1 MKLIQEL
8 RVPYQKDPDLKTL
21 VSKHLGIDNKKI
33 QNIRVKKRSLD
44 ARNQKKL
51 IWVFSLEVYL
61 EGDAL
66 EETHL
71 EFPKI
76 NWKGPPPLIIGAGPA
91 GLFAAHTFLAH
102 GIKPILFE
110 RGERTHARM
119 LKISKY
125 WRQGILD
132 EDSNVCNGE
141 GGAGTFSDGKLIT
154 RIKSPLIQHVMQ
166 TFVSYGAP
174 EEITYVYNPHVGS
187 NLIREVIRKM
197 SDDLIARGAD
207 LRFSTRVESLDL
219 HKNQVQGVYTSP
231 SSPSRGEGE
240 KIEGTGLILAC
251 GHSAGSFFHTL
262 HQQGIHFEAKDFALG
277 LRIEHPQKYIN
288 QWQYGKACELAD
300 LETAQYKLQTYW
312 EKEEIGVYS
321 FCMCPGGYVISST
334 TDPETIVVNG
344 MSNYHRNS
352 PWANA
357 AIVCSV
363 SKERVAGEDPFKL
376 MKFQREIERKVY
388 EASVKNGNGRQI
400 PAQRLEDFLLG
411 VSPPAPPLKLPHRGP
426 LGRGGRVGINNKVS
440 SCPSGI
446 VSANLKE
453 LIPDWIYQ
461 HLSEAFLEFENKRKG
476 FAYPDAILH
485 AVESR
490 TSSPV
495 RITRD
500 PETYE
505 SISTQGLFPCGEG
518 PGYAGGITSA
528 AVDGIKA
535 ALAWIQKFAFQK

>member
-8 RVPYQKDPDLKTL
+8 RLPYQKDPDLHKIAAE
-21 VSKHLGIDNKKI
+21 HLGIEPQQI
-33 QNIRVKKRSLD
+33 QHIRVKKRSLD
-44 ARNQKKL
+44 ARNSKKHF
-51 IWVFSLEVYL
+51 WVYSLEVYL
-61 EGDAL
+61 VGESL
-66 EETHL
+66 EEKTL
-71 EFPKI
+71 EFPQI
-76 NWKGPPPLIIGAGPA
+76 QWKGPPPLIIGAGPA

-102 GIKPILFE
+102 GIKPILLE
-110 RGERTHARM
+110 RGERTHERM

-125 WRQGILD
+125 WRHGILD

-154 RIKSPLIQHVMQ
+154 RIKSPLIQHIMQ
-166 TFVSYGAP
+166 TFVTYGAP
-174 EEITYVYNPHVGS
+174 AEITYVYNPHVGS

-219 HKNQVQGVYTSP
+219 SKNQVQGVYVSP
-231 SSPSRGEGE
+231 SPRPSPQQGEGE
-240 KIEGTGLILAC
+240 RIEGTGLILAC
-251 GHSAGSFFHTL
+251 GHSAGSFFNTL
-262 HQQGIHFEAKDFALG
+262 QEQGVKFEAKDFALG
-277 LRIEHPQKYIN
+277 LRIEHPQSYIN
-288 QWQYGKACELAD
+288 RWQYGEACDLSD
-300 LETAQYKLQTYW
+300 LETAQYKLQSYW
-312 EKEEIGVYS
+312 EKESVGVYS

-352 PWANA
+352 PYANA

-363 SKERVAGEDPFKL
+363 SKDRVPGDDPFKL
-376 MKFQREIERKVY
+376 MRFQRDIERKTY
-388 EASVKNGNGRQI
+388 EASASQGEARKI
-400 PAQRLEDFLLG
+400 PVQRLEDFLAG
-411 VSPPAPPLKLPHRGP
+411 KTG
-426 LGRGGRVGINNKVS
+426 KVDGKS

-453 LIPDWIYQ
+453 ILPSWIYEY
-461 HLSEAFLEFENKRKG
+461 LCNGFLDFDHKRRG
-476 FAYPDAILH
+476 FTHPDALLH

-495 RITRD
+495 RITRH

-528 AVDGIKA
+528 AVDGMKA
-535 ALAWIQKFAFQK
+535 ALAWIEKFAK

>member
-8 RVPYQKDPDLKTL
+8 RVPYQKDPDLPKII
-21 VSKHLGIDNKKI
+21 SKHLGIPESKI

-44 ARNQKKL
+44 ARSQKKL
-51 IWVFSLEVYL
+51 IWVYSLEVHF
-61 EGDAL
+61 EGDSL
-66 EETHL
+66 EEKHL
-71 EFPKI
+71 HFPKI

-125 WRQGILD
+125 WRHGILD

-166 TFVSYGAP
+166 TFVGYGAP
-174 EEITYVYNPHVGS
+174 PEITYVYNPHVGS
-187 NLIREVIRKM
+187 NRIRDVIEKM
-197 SDDLIARGAD
+197 SNDLIARGAD
-207 LRFSTRVESLDL
+207 LRFSTRVESLDISQN
-219 HKNQVQGVYTSP
+219 KVQGIHTAPSP
-231 SSPSRGEGE
+231 RPSPSRGEGE
-240 KIEGTGLILAC
+240 RIEGTGIILAC
-251 GHSAGSFFHTL
+251 GHSAGKFFQTL
-262 HQQGIHFEAKDFALG
+262 HEQGVYFEAKDFALG
-277 LRIEHPQKYIN
+277 LRIEHPQKYMN
-288 QWQYGKACELAD
+288 EWQYGKACHLPN
-300 LETAQYKLQTYW
+300 LETAQYKLQTFW
-312 EKEEIGVYS
+312 EKEQIGVYS

-363 SKERVAGEDPFKL
+363 SKDKVVGNDPFKL
-376 MKFQREIERKVY
+376 MHFQREIEKKVY
-388 EASVKNGNGRQI
+388 AASAEKGESRKI
-400 PAQRLEDFLLG
+400 PAQRLDNFLMGKLG
-411 VSPPAPPLKLPHRGP
+411 K
-426 LGRGGRVGINNKVS
+426 IETKS

-446 VSANLKE
+446 VSADLSK
-453 LIPDWIYQ
+453 LLPDWIYKY
-461 HLSEAFLEFENKRKG
+461 LREGLLEFDAKRKG
-476 FAYPDAILH
+476 FAHPDAILH

-495 RITRD
+495 RITRN

-505 SISTQGLFPCGEG
+505 SISTEGLFPCGEG

-535 ALAWIQKFAFQK
+535 ALAWIKKFASQC